1 MIFKTKKDKKIENL
15 RENLTTALKQNVEMQ
30 ERNLQR
36 AKAFEEE
43 VEYNKELKGKMK
55 ALKKEVE
62 KQLDR
67 NDYGAI
73 EQKLNKIR
81 EIIQD
86 F

>member
-1 MIFKTKKDKKIENL
+1 MIFRTKKDKKIENL

-30 ERNLQR
+30 ERILQR
-36 AKAFEEE
+36 EKAFEEE
-43 VEYNKELKGKMK
+43 VKYNKELKGKMK

-62 KQLDR
+62 EQLDR